1 MRTRMRDPASGRS
14 VSPMAA
20 DEWGV
25 ADGFFDAAGT
35 WFGADPAVR
44 VSIREAMGAPPDGSG
59 TPPDAGTVRV
69 LFPGDQHHALGES
82 ELRTADG
89 ATIMLAA
96 GAMLPPELGLG
107 YHELRALDDGHIT
120 RIVNSPGVCVLP
132 DDLHTWGWA
141 VQLYAVRS
149 AQSWGIGDLADLR
162 TLMTW
167 SASEHGAGMALVNPL
182 HAAAPTAH
190 QQPSPYFPTSRCYR
204 NPLYLRI
211 EEVPGYAEVAHRL
224 EPIAEAARA
233 LNADRRIDRDSVF
246 KAKMA
251 ALGALWN
258 GWRERSGLEH
268 DAFEEYRR
276 TEGTALRDFSTFCAI
291 TEREVG
297 AWMTWPEE
305 LRRPNGAAVQR
316 FREDHVDRV
325 DFHAWLQWLID
336 GQLEHAGSGTALM
349 ADLAVGVDR
358 GGADAWVWQDSFALD
373 MSVGAPP
380 DEFNT
385 QGQDWGLPPFDP
397 WKLRANGYEAF
408 IRTVRSSFRHAGG
421 VRIDH
426 VMGLF
431 RLYWV
436 PQGSTPREGCYVY
449 IPFRD
454 LLGIVALESA
464 LSGAYVVGEDLG
476 TIEDYVRHELGAARI
491 MSYKLSQFETASA
504 STFPRDALAAASTH
518 DLATLAGFWTGS
530 DLAAQEAIGVQPNV
544 EGMKAVRRN
553 FAERA
558 GYLDVPD
565 LGDAPRDGQVVPTV
579 DELVA
584 GVYRELATA
593 PCRIVTA
600 TLEDAMGVEER
611 PNMPGTVDQW
621 PNWRIALPVP
631 LEEILED
638 PRVAAVA
645 EILRR
650 GAPAVDASP
659 TGL

>member
-1 MRTRMRDPASGRS
+1 
-14 VSPMAA
+14 MAA
-20 DEWGV
+20 DSWGV
-25 ADGFFDAAGT
+25 ADGHFDSAGT
-35 WFGADPAVR
+35 WFDADPAVR
-44 VSIREAMGAPPDGSG
+44 SAIRDAMGAPADDGG
-59 TPPDAGTVRV
+59 PPPDSGAVRV
-69 LFPGDQHHALGES
+69 LFPGDEHRVESES
-82 ELRTADG
+82 ELITADG
-89 ATIMLAA
+89 ATISL
-96 GAMLPPELGLG
+96 GSGEPLPVELGLG
-107 YHELRALDDGHIT
+107 YHELRRLDDGFVT
-120 RIVNSPGVCVLP
+120 RIVNSPGQCVLP
-132 DDLHTWGWA
+132 EDLHTWGWA
-141 VQLYAVRS
+141 VQLYALRS
-149 AQSWGIGDLADLR
+149 TQSWGIGDLADLR
-162 TLMTW
+162 SLMTW

-211 EEVPGYAEVAHRL
+211 EEVPGYADVAHRL

-233 LNADRRIDRDSVF
+233 LNSDRRIDRDSVF

-258 GWRERSGLEH
+258 GWHERGGLEH
-268 DAFEEYRR
+268 DAFDAYRR
-276 TEGTALRDFSTFCAI
+276 AEGTALRDFSSFCAI
-291 TEREVG
+291 SEREVG

-305 LRRPNGAAVQR
+305 LRRPNGAAVLR
-316 FREDHVDRV
+316 FREDHADRI

-336 GQLEHAGSGTALM
+336 GQLQSAGAGTALM

-358 GGADAWVWQDSFALD
+358 GGADAWVWQDSFALN

-408 IRTVRSSFRHAGG
+408 IRTVRSAFRHAGG

-436 PQGSTPREGCYVY
+436 PSGSTPREGCYVY
-449 IPFRD
+449 VPFRD

-476 TIEDYVRHELGAARI
+476 TIEDYVRHELGSARI
-491 MSYKLSQFETASA
+491 MSYKLSQFETVPAA
-504 STFPRDALAAASTH
+504 QFPRDALAAASTH

-530 DLAAQEAIGVQPNV
+530 DLAAQVAIGVQPNV
-544 EGMKAVRRN
+544 QGMKAVRRD
-553 FAERA
+553 FAQRA
-558 GYLDVPD
+558 GYPDVPD
-565 LGDAPRDGQVVPTV
+565 LGEAPVEGQIVPSV

-600 TLEDAMGVEER
+600 TLDDAIAVEER

-638 PRVAAVA
+638 PRVATVA
-645 EILRR
+645 EILAKR
-650 GAPAVDASP
+650 A
-659 TGL
+659 